1 MKLRIRSIT
10 AKVAIAYLILAVISL
25 ALVCT
30 AVYENQTDLI
40 AQNARYRV
48 SAALAETITSLD
60 ALPAAKEGDSAS
72 RGERIDAII
81 GCAAKSSPSSV
92 LFTEKGEILKS
103 AGGRAVSPDDILS
116 GMRSITGRDFSGKR
130 YYSSVN
136 ESSYEMS
143 FYVPV
148 DITPG
153 SDAVLLMSFS
163 IKEIPAQLSALY
175 RQILILIAALALLHL
190 IVGIAVYMLV
200 IAPTKRLH
208 AASSRIAAG
217 DLSARAL
224 IRQDDEIGD
233 LGRTFNAMAGSIQE
247 KVDALLLEK
256 RINEEE
262 MEVAGDVQHVIFPEL
277 ADGGRF
283 SYGLFHR
290 PFSRVSGDYFDVLPL
305 DGGRT
310 GFLIADVSGHGVP
323 AALLTML
330 VKQVFRQYAHSYADP
345 AELFRKVNTETTEI
359 LRSKPKTIYFTAF
372 YAILSPDNTL
382 VWCKAGHLDQYI
394 VRSGGAVET
403 ITSNGVIVGVET
415 DMNHLYENESTVM
428 REGDTLVLLTDGIL
442 EAANVE
448 DVAYGEPRFARSLA
462 AHANPNPAILTE
474 RLVSDLSSFIGG
486 TDKLKDDATI
496 FAVRTG

>member
-30 AVYENQTDLI
+30 VVYENQTDLI
-40 AQNARYRV
+40 AQNAKYRV
-48 SAALAETITSLD
+48 NAALAETITALD
-60 ALPAAKEGDSAS
+60 ALPAAKEADSAS
-72 RGERIDAII
+72 REERLNAII
-81 GCAAKSSPSSV
+81 GCAAKSSPSCA
-92 LFTEKGEILKS
+92 LFTEKGELLKS
-103 AGGRAVSPDDILS
+103 AGGRTVSPDDILS
-116 GMRSITGRDFSGKR
+116 GMRSITGRDFAGKR

-136 ESSYEMS
+136 EASYEIS
-143 FYVPV
+143 FFVPV
-148 DITPG
+148 ETAPA
-153 SDAVLLMSFS
+153 SDAVLAMSFS
-163 IKEIPAQLSALY
+163 IKEIPSQLSALY
-175 RQILILIAALALLHL
+175 RQILILIAALSLLHL
-190 IVGIAVYMLV
+190 IVGCVVYMLV

-208 AASSRIAAG
+208 AASTLIAAG
-217 DLSARAL
+217 DLSARAQ

-233 LGRTFNAMAGSIQE
+233 LGRTFNAMAASIQE

-262 MEVAGDVQHVIFPEL
+262 MEVAGEVQHVIFPEL
-277 ADGGRF
+277 AGGGRL

-345 AELFRKVNTETTEI
+345 AELFRKVNTETSEI
-359 LRSKPKTIYFTAF
+359 FSSNPKTIYFTAF

-403 ITSNGVIVGVET
+403 ITSNGFIVGVET
-415 DMNHLYENESTVM
+415 EMNHLYENESTVLNQ
-428 REGDTLVLLTDGIL
+428 GDTLVLLTDGIL
-442 EAANVE
+442 EAVNGE
-448 DVAYGEPRFARSLA
+448 DAAYGEPRFARSLA
-462 AHANPNPAILTE
+462 ANANTDPALLTE
-474 RLVSDLSSFIGG
+474 RLAGELTAFIGG
-486 TDKLKDDATI
+486 VEKLKDDATI
-496 FAVRTG
+496 FAVRIG